1 MQNFTEKDLF
11 QHISVDTE
19 PMCGEVDAIL
29 LIVGA
34 VITNINNNNNNND
47 SRDGQV
53 PVTSLWSHLGLES
66 VRLRPDKPDKL
77 GHLVIYDWDEIL
89 QHTWGHSGS
98 HPLHSS
104 PYNNLGTCLS

>member
-34 VITNINNNNNNND
+34 VITNINNN
-47 SRDGQV
+47 
-53 PVTSLWSHLGLES
+53 
-66 VRLRPDKPDKL
+66 K
-77 GHLVIYDWDEIL
+77 
-89 QHTWGHSGS
+89 
-98 HPLHSS
+98 
-104 PYNNLGTCLS
+104 

>member
-34 VITNINNNNNNND
+34 VITNINNNKSYDD
-47 SRDGQV
+47 SVKLKRTEMD
-53 PVTSLWSHLGLES
+53 PFRLG
-66 VRLRPDKPDKL
+66 
-77 GHLVIYDWDEIL
+77 
-89 QHTWGHSGS
+89 
-98 HPLHSS
+98 
-104 PYNNLGTCLS
+104 